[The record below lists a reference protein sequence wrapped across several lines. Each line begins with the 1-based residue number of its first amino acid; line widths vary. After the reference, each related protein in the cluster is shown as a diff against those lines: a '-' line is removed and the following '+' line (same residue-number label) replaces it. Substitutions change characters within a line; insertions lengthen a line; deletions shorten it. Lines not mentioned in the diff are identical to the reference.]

1 MRIATLVAC
10 LLLVAACSGTPLPAD
25 KASYAGDWRAANMR
39 LVITPDG
46 SVSYER
52 REGANSKSINAPLQR
67 FEGDN
72 FVVGMGPLTTT
83 FVVTKPPW
91 RDEALWK
98 MTVDGVEL
106 VRRGAPD
113 DLSA

>member
-1 MRIATLVAC
+1 MRIATLVAAA
-10 LLLVAACSGTPLPAD
+10 LLVAACSGTPLPAD
-25 KASYAGDWRAANMR
+25 KASYAGDWRAQNMR

-46 SVSYER
+46 MVSYER
-52 REGANSKSINAPLQR
+52 QDGATSKSINAPLKR

-72 FVVGMGPLTTT
+72 FVVGLGPMTTT
-83 FVVTKPPW
+83 FVVSKPPW

-106 VRRGAPD
+106 VKRGGPD
-113 DLSA
+113 DRQA